1 MPAPKRAA
9 AENDDI
15 RHAARTAQT
24 ISSLK
29 THRKTGYPYPACRV
43 SGCFFALIKAGD
55 EGLSTFPF

>member
-24 ISSLK
+24 IGSLK
-29 THRKTGYPYPACRV
+29 THRKTGYPYPACGVFRLPLQ
-43 SGCFFALIKAGD
+43 AA
-55 EGLSTFPF
+55 